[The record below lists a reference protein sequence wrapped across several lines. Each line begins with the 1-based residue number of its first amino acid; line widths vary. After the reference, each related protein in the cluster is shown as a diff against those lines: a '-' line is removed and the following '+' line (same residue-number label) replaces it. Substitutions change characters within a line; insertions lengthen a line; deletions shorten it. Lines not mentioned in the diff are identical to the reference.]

1 MYDEVIHMKH
11 IALDTETKEYISEL
25 TDKIR
30 EKYNI
35 KTPIQD
41 MTEIVKQIGGYV
53 IQKYNFDSYYDATV
67 MKTNDKFYIAI
78 PIISDI
84 QRKNFV
90 IVHELGH
97 LFLHMGFK
105 TNIKVWD
112 NQVLNQYRRFSMLEQ
127 EIQANEFAV
136 SFLMPKDEYINE
148 IELQTK
154 NNKNID
160 INIKAISEK
169 FNVSHVLAYNRGY
182 DMIIIK

>member
-1 MYDEVIHMKH
+1 MKH
-11 IALDTETKEYISEL
+11 IALDLETKEYISNL

-35 KTPIQD
+35 KTPIQN
-41 MTEIVKQIGGYV
+41 MTEIIKQIGGDV

-84 QRKNFV
+84 QRKNFA
-90 IVHELGH
+90 IAHELGH

-127 EIQANEFAV
+127 EIQANEFAANL
-136 SFLMPKDEYINE
+136 LMPTNEYINE
-148 IELQTK
+148 IDRQTK
-154 NNKNID
+154 NNKNIAID
-160 INIKAISEK
+160 IKAISEK
-169 FNVSHVLAYNRGY
+169 FNVGYVLAYNRGY
-182 DMIIIK
+182 DMRILE